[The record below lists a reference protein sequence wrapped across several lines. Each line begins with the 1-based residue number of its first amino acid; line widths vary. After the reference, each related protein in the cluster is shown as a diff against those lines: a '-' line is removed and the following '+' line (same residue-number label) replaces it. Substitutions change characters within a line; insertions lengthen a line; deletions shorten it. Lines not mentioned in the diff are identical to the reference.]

1 MLLLYKRVT
10 TFKNKVL
17 RLDLQEI
24 VNYEIT

>member
-10 TFKNKVL
+10 TFKSKVL